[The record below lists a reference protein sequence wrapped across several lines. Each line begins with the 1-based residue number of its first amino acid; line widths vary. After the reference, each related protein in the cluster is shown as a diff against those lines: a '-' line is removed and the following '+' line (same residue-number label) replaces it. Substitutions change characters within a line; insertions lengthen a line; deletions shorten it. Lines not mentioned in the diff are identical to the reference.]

1 MKEVAASKENVYMF
15 NQTQVSNQR
24 ILCGEGE
31 LLKTKEND
39 TVYSKTCVKR
49 PLKNRQNKDLDN
61 NS

>member
-1 MKEVAASKENVYMF
+1 MKEVAASKENVNMC

-24 ILCGEGE
+24 IFCGEGD

-39 TVYSKTCVKR
+39 TMYSKTCVKG
-49 PLKNRQNKDLDN
+49 PLKNRQNKDLYN